1 MTLLTHS
8 FLISFMVDAR
18 GGAMKG
24 RRHSG
29 IRIIIPP
36 NRASMPTRVT
46 CRLIKKDKLIHPIPI
61 GEGEALAARIIEMG
75 PVATKFLGRI
85 LIEIPHFASLRGK
98 EREIK
103 IMRSTN
109 GDKWE
114 EHPIVA
120 TDDAVQKALSE
131 SMEDLD
137 YEDELAGKRVTRI
150 LTDDFPR
157 YFALVTKVREEKQW
171 VGEEGLIL
179 SSTVVPQVQAVF
191 PKGAVNKNIKVGLQ
205 AQPVSPELVS
215 KLLGNRVAVSPI
227 VTLEPRRRRFHTAIT
242 LTIPVPKAAQKGMIN
257 QYENEAPTLRV
268 MYSIAA
274 SNNALREGTNPALW
288 DDLTDQTQLTFIDD
302 CVSFNTN
309 VSGRFML
316 MDCQNV
322 ADACR
327 FATELYREAIIVPY
341 MARFVVFAKRTGEE
355 EGKLR
360 MFCMTDD
367 RIDKTLEKQENFR
380 EVARSRD
387 VEVLEG
393 RPQYVEMAG
402 NLIPIT
408 KSGDQLYISFKA
420 FRENR
425 LPCLVKIR
433 DRDQE
438 PAARVA
444 FMKEPKVVRGEL
456 PQTPICNLNIA
467 LPDMSTSSSMEMDP
481 EAALELKKRSSL
493 LREHGIVV
501 EDTVTKAKI
510 NLSDVADTLKG
521 DWVILATQ
529 LDISG
534 DEIHKINS
542 DYRTVNDQALAMLSL
557 WKEKKGEQ
565 ATGNELERALRSIK
579 REDVVQ
585 KCMYNVECITDEV
598 ELAAAKVAMDQSG
611 FDTFAEEIGATQ
623 DSMKRNMSLDVQ
635 FDEQEVQK
643 LSDSE
648 ESESVADSPAS
659 APQAYEEDSAQ
670 SPFKDD
676 LLVAEVSERRA
687 LAKEPELPE
696 KKKEDFF
703 DLIDKLDKYNE
714 IKEKQERSESS
725 ADTGG
730 MDDSQTITEEE
741 LTSTKQEKPKSE
753 EIIAKVEE
761 LGQNL
766 APAPAPEPTE
776 DEEGTKTPPP
786 SPVEGEFVSEEVRA
800 QQAAVNE
807 LAARLSTAE
816 ETAEHPG
823 ETEKHEEVID
833 SQMVQTS
840 ESAARQT
847 TMDVGET
854 DVDTGLPYVADQ
866 KEPDMGKLVESL
878 RTDLYEKEKTEKSGN
893 ESDVSSIASSDT
905 EGEFNI
911 EPLPSTAP
919 ETVSKDPVADRRS
932 SVERKRKRTDS
943 LSSSSLSDVE
953 DNGEESVEENTKVEK
968 EPVKPKSSLHDGSR
982 HEPKTGHVHF
992 RKEDLP
998 SSSSSSSSSSS
1009 TEDESNQIDTEAK
1022 SPDLATPKIDRME
1035 EFHFAEKPGIERKEE
1050 KGSEDKGDIP
1060 VKVYKPSLTAQDT
1073 IEEGLKMLPDNIE
1086 GTEDVKP
1093 IADSDVEKQIVKAP
1107 APPKEKESSSS
1118 SSSSDEDGEDKR
1130 PAEDFREGSV
1140 ERIERYEEV
1149 PPKEQT
1155 HARSP
1160 TENQEPVQD
1169 QELLSAGGDTGDG
1182 PQFTKTAKRLKRMS
1196 SLQQQEVIDS
1206 ELVEEEESTVEQVL
1220 TDGSK
1225 VTRKRFKSGDSIKS
1239 ENGEPE
1245 CMELVE
1251 EEGPEKEDVK
1261 YEENEE
1267 ILEDGTVHRI
1277 SRTRRQ
1283 SLKHVKRTLISES
1296 GEEENIFDDDVAVPG
1311 KAKEDVIE
1319 VFEEPAKPVTQVE
1332 EVEVIKNDGRVVKKR
1347 MVMNRMVSNVKT
1359 FHQSFDDSGNLQED
1373 EYEIEAIIPGTESA
1387 FVEGEDTTSSS
1398 SSGSSSDDNDENDE
1412 EIDVDDLDLV
1422 EEDCQSGTTVT
1433 SRQVIKQTFTS
1444 TTYETDEPKE
1454 LDETGLV
1461 KRIVKKVTYD
1471 PKQPEVVCDSSE
1483 YDDEVVL
1490 AIETPLITITEDNSK
1505 PANEGDD
1512 HLAYF
1517 GYRCSQESL
1526 KEEENSKSV
1535 AEIVHMFEKD
1545 SQKQN
1550 AAKPDIVQISDSDEL
1565 SEGKVSNIKEQSAM
1579 YFAEK
1584 EIIIVEKNKSEALT
1598 ESQNEY
1604 TQDDTKPIKVHR
1616 MVEIF
1621 EKISS
1626 QSSVDETGVER
1637 QLPVLYD
1644 NSNVGF
1650 ESMSEQNKDI
1660 EAEKTQSVDEVDE
1673 QELEI
1678 LGESEETIT
1687 KNQMREPETQQEMKK
1702 PDELKYT
1709 NISQEFGIVE
1719 ETTSP
1724 LVIETVSPVAKIVED
1739 IESNVSRIQ
1748 EATIKEQVV
1757 PTEQVTEVHT
1767 KDLEPQYLS
1776 SSDEIYYEKIVNV
1789 SEETQFADEIAS
1801 STEEMLEEFEQ
1812 CYPNKM
1818 NATETVENEEKL
1830 SSEKDIS
1837 PECEQQSVVEDICD
1851 QNEVSEAAKETL
1863 EPTCLSS
1870 LSIQIVEQHSDEQ
1883 LIEEENEMTIS
1894 KTEVQKISPTSNL
1907 EDFSAIESR
1916 SDDIETIK
1924 YPHTDKEFPPKH
1936 DGELSVEET
1945 GNKIRTET
1953 TGETSIIND
1962 FQIVHTLTEISNEQ
1976 QKEEKH
1982 DTMENQD
1989 SDTSFEYPLTLQS
2002 NEEHDARETRPETH
2016 LQQMSVSHDEY
2027 EFIDDTNERLP
2038 KDVDEIKCVDDEG
2051 DEDWELLDKEEIEEA
2066 LNYPDKEISYS
2077 DVGSSEQAFNIS
2089 SEHPRPCIPVVDMN
2103 SESEDDISDD
2113 TTEIADRSETCD
2125 IESPI
2130 EFKQPFEKFE
2140 EVSEPKTVQFDN
2152 KVLEV
2157 KSTSTGIESSV
2168 ETRDIA
2174 KESVTSI
2181 EEEDIESISSTEE
2194 YKIRKYE
2201 YDQEIKEKDTIAK
2214 QQAIHLTRLK

>member
-823 ETEKHEEVID
+823 ET
-833 SQMVQTS
+833 
-840 ESAARQT
+840 
-847 TMDVGET
+847 
-854 DVDTGLPYVADQ
+854 
-866 KEPDMGKLVESL
+866 
-878 RTDLYEKEKTEKSGN
+878 
-893 ESDVSSIASSDT
+893 
-905 EGEFNI
+905 
-911 EPLPSTAP
+911 
-919 ETVSKDPVADRRS
+919 
-932 SVERKRKRTDS
+932 
-943 LSSSSLSDVE
+943 
-953 DNGEESVEENTKVEK
+953 
-968 EPVKPKSSLHDGSR
+968 
-982 HEPKTGHVHF
+982 
-992 RKEDLP
+992 
-998 SSSSSSSSSSS
+998 
-1009 TEDESNQIDTEAK
+1009 
-1022 SPDLATPKIDRME
+1022 
-1035 EFHFAEKPGIERKEE
+1035 
-1050 KGSEDKGDIP
+1050 
-1060 VKVYKPSLTAQDT
+1060 
-1073 IEEGLKMLPDNIE
+1073 
-1086 GTEDVKP
+1086 
-1093 IADSDVEKQIVKAP
+1093 
-1107 APPKEKESSSS
+1107 
-1118 SSSSDEDGEDKR
+1118 
-1130 PAEDFREGSV
+1130 
-1140 ERIERYEEV
+1140 
-1149 PPKEQT
+1149 
-1155 HARSP
+1155 
-1160 TENQEPVQD
+1160 
-1169 QELLSAGGDTGDG
+1169 
-1182 PQFTKTAKRLKRMS
+1182 
-1196 SLQQQEVIDS
+1196 VIDS

>member
-643 LSDSE
+643 

-659 APQAYEEDSAQ
+659 APQAYEE
-670 SPFKDD
+670 
-676 LLVAEVSERRA
+676 
-687 LAKEPELPE
+687 
-696 KKKEDFF
+696 
-703 DLIDKLDKYNE
+703 
-714 IKEKQERSESS
+714 
-725 ADTGG
+725 DTGG

>member
-786 SPVEGEFVSEEVRA
+786 SPVEGEFVSEQEKLVHEIEDAVENSVQEEEEEEEEEEEVEKEETIIEETFQESDDGVTWRTIRKTTIITPEGQTDKYEVLGEEVRA

-823 ETEKHEEVID
+823 ET
-833 SQMVQTS
+833 
-840 ESAARQT
+840 
-847 TMDVGET
+847 
-854 DVDTGLPYVADQ
+854 
-866 KEPDMGKLVESL
+866 
-878 RTDLYEKEKTEKSGN
+878 
-893 ESDVSSIASSDT
+893 
-905 EGEFNI
+905 
-911 EPLPSTAP
+911 
-919 ETVSKDPVADRRS
+919 
-932 SVERKRKRTDS
+932 
-943 LSSSSLSDVE
+943 
-953 DNGEESVEENTKVEK
+953 
-968 EPVKPKSSLHDGSR
+968 
-982 HEPKTGHVHF
+982 
-992 RKEDLP
+992 
-998 SSSSSSSSSSS
+998 
-1009 TEDESNQIDTEAK
+1009 
-1022 SPDLATPKIDRME
+1022 
-1035 EFHFAEKPGIERKEE
+1035 
-1050 KGSEDKGDIP
+1050 
-1060 VKVYKPSLTAQDT
+1060 
-1073 IEEGLKMLPDNIE
+1073 
-1086 GTEDVKP
+1086 
-1093 IADSDVEKQIVKAP
+1093 
-1107 APPKEKESSSS
+1107 
-1118 SSSSDEDGEDKR
+1118 
-1130 PAEDFREGSV
+1130 
-1140 ERIERYEEV
+1140 
-1149 PPKEQT
+1149 
-1155 HARSP
+1155 
-1160 TENQEPVQD
+1160 
-1169 QELLSAGGDTGDG
+1169 
-1182 PQFTKTAKRLKRMS
+1182 
-1196 SLQQQEVIDS
+1196 VIDS

>member
-786 SPVEGEFVSEEVRA
+786 SPVEGEFVSEQEKLVHEIEDAVENSVQEEEEEEEEEEEVEKEETIIEETFQESDDGVTWRTIRKTTIITPEGQTDKYEVLGEEVRA

-1444 TTYETDEPKE
+1444 TTYET
-1454 LDETGLV
+1454 
-1461 KRIVKKVTYD
+1461 
-1471 PKQPEVVCDSSE
+1471 
-1483 YDDEVVL
+1483 
-1490 AIETPLITITEDNSK
+1490 
-1505 PANEGDD
+1505 
-1512 HLAYF
+1512 
-1517 GYRCSQESL
+1517 ESL

>member
-776 DEEGTKTPPP
+776 
-786 SPVEGEFVSEEVRA
+786 EEVRA